1 MNWNNGQLEYRKA
14 AVRSASAVSLVVML
28 YDTLLGDMRR
38 AIDALEQT
46 NVEKRTFELKH
57 ALLVIQQLEGSL
69 NMAEGGILAQ
79 SLGQYYGVLRD
90 AIIRTQASASPELL
104 NQHVALLLDLR
115 QAWTEWES
123 AHPSAA
129 V

>member
-1 MNWNNGQLEYRKA
+1 MEYRRA

-38 AIDALEQT
+38 AIAALQEA
-46 NVEKRTFELKH
+46 NVEKRTAELKH
-57 ALLVIQQLEGSL
+57 ALLVVQQLEGSL
-69 NMAEGGILAQ
+69 NMAEGGMLAQ
-79 SLGQYYGVLRD
+79 TLTQYYGVLRD

-104 NQHVALLLDLR
+104 NKHMALLLDLR
-115 QAWTEWES
+115 QAWTEWEAS
-123 AHPSAA
+123 HPAA

>member
-1 MNWNNGQLEYRKA
+1 VNWNNGPMEYRRA
-14 AVRSASAVSLVVML
+14 AVGSASAVSLVVML

-38 AIDALEQT
+38 AIAALQES

-57 ALLVIQQLEGSL
+57 ALLVVQQLEGSL
-69 NMAEGGILAQ
+69 DQGEGGMLVQ
-79 SLGQYYGVLRD
+79 SLTQYYGVLRD

-104 NQHVALLLDLR
+104 NKHMALLLDLR
-115 QAWTEWES
+115 QTWTEWEA
-123 AHPSAA
+123 AHPAA

>member
-1 MNWNNGQLEYRKA
+1 MEYRKA

-38 AIDALEQT
+38 AVTALQES
-46 NVEKRTFELKH
+46 NVEKRTLELKH
-57 ALLVIQQLEGSL
+57 ALLVVQQLEGSL
-69 NMAEGGILAQ
+69 NMSEGGMLAQ
-79 SLGQYYGVLRD
+79 SLSQYYGVLRD

-104 NQHVALLLDLR
+104 NKHMSLLLDLR
-115 QAWTEWES
+115 QAWTEWET
-123 AHPSAA
+123 AHPAT